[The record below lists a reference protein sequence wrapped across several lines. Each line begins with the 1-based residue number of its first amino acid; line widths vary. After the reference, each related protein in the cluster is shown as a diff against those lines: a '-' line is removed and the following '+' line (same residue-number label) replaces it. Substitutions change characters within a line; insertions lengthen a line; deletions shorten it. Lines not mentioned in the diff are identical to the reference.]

1 MLIWGRGP
9 GIVSVHKVREHGI
22 WDLHPPGGGISR
34 GKDGRNS
41 RETRVAG
48 GRR

>member
-1 MLIWGRGP
+1 M
-9 GIVSVHKVREHGI
+9 VSVHEAREHGI
-22 WDLHPPGGGISR
+22 WDLHPPGGGINR
-34 GKDGRNS
+34 DKDRRNI